1 MGNVGFCRRFIK
13 DFSTV
18 AKLLYNLLE
27 KNITFV
33 FDEDCLKDFETI
45 REKLVTFFVMIVP
58 DRSQPFE
65 VMCDDYDYVVGAVL
79 GERCEKVFRAIHYAR
94 KALNGARL
102 NYTIAKEDMLA
113 VVFLLVIS
121 SGDHAVI

>member
-1 MGNVGFCRRFIK
+1 MKIVLRILKQLG
-13 DFSTV
+13 
-18 AKLLYNLLE
+18 
-27 KNITFV
+27 KNW
-33 FDEDCLKDFETI
+33 L
-45 REKLVTFFVMIVP
+45 RFFVMIVP

-65 VMCDDYDYVVGAVL
+65 VMCDDDDYVVGAIF